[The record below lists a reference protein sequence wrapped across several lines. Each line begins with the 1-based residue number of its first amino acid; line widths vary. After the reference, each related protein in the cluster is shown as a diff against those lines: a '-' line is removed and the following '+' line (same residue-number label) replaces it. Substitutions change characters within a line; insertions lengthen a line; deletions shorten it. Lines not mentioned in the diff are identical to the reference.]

1 MKTYI
6 VGIYHEEYKVLAD
19 SEQEAKEKYAKK
31 LSGICPCPINCI
43 PSSYLKVFR
52 KPSSQAQYLDLLN

>member
-19 SEQEAKEKYAKK
+19 SEQEANEKYAKK
-31 LSGICPCPINCI
+31 LNCI

-52 KPSSQAQYLDLLN
+52 KPSSQAQYLEIIN